1 MKPKELRI
9 SFDETATEGVAM
21 KAELKPCSTSHDIFF
36 RSNDITLNKTTEAL
50 LSVGLLPAMKTG
62 STLVADGVI
71 SQKFFHAID
80 PICDFYRTLNP
91 SLKRI
96 KIENVTVEPKGPPKE
111 NRVGIF
117 FSAGVDSFYTFLK
130 HQEEITDLIFI
141 HGFDFG
147 LKSYSRREKMSKI
160 IREIGSHFGK
170 RVVEVE
176 TNLRSFVQQSFKKPD
191 LRWVFA
197 YGVVLASVGHLLFP
211 FFRRI
216 YIPATYTYANA
227 GIYPLG
233 SHPSL
238 DPLWST
244 EALEFI
250 HDGCEATRI
259 EKVALISQSEMALKT
274 LQVCRENTA
283 VVNDMGPLKNT
294 LFQTGT
300 ENATS
305 VYNCGLCEKCIRTMI
320 SLHIVGALER
330 CSTLPKKLDHKKISQ
345 SMIYKKEDGAFLEDN
360 LKALENRPDDRELY
374 NALFKVWKQ
383 AWWVRIPVKYPKL
396 YHLYQI
402 RWIYRILRRL
412 GRLSN
417 KFVGR

>member
-1 MKPKELRI
+1 
-9 SFDETATEGVAM
+9 
-21 KAELKPCSTSHDIFF
+21 
-36 RSNDITLNKTTEAL
+36 
-50 LSVGLLPAMKTG
+50 
-62 STLVADGVI
+62 
-71 SQKFFHAID
+71 
-80 PICDFYRTLNP
+80 
-91 SLKRI
+91 
-96 KIENVTVEPKGPPKE
+96 
-111 NRVGIF
+111 
-117 FSAGVDSFYTFLK
+117 
-130 HQEEITDLIFI
+130 
-141 HGFDFG
+141 
-147 LKSYSRREKMSKI
+147 
-160 IREIGSHFGK
+160 
-170 RVVEVE
+170 
-176 TNLRSFVQQSFKKPD
+176 
-191 LRWVFA
+191 
-197 YGVVLASVGHLLFP
+197 
-211 FFRRI
+211 
-216 YIPATYTYANA
+216 
-227 GIYPLG
+227 
-233 SHPSL
+233 
-238 DPLWST
+238 
-244 EALEFI
+244 
-250 HDGCEATRI
+250 
-259 EKVALISQSEMALKT
+259 MALKT